1 MAKYKFTKTY
11 RFSEGI
17 CVDADGTVTPI
28 PQMSVNEPQEK
39 IIIHRVS
46 KKLVR
51 KSPQKFERKKK
62 KFFTKQKVM
71 REASVWIDN
80 NRDFDLC
87 RKKPSSVIECKATP
101 IMTISL
107 NHKANPYYYENLQ
120 NLRNRAKVILPTRGA
135 LGGVYIL
142 KPINKI
148 AAGSFKKQ

>member
-46 KKLVR
+46 KKPVR
-51 KSPQKFERKKK
+51 KSPQKFARKKK

-71 REASVWIDN
+71 REASVWTGN

-87 RKKPSSVIECKATP
+87 PKKISSVIECKATP

-107 NHKANPYYYENLQ
+107 NHQ
-120 NLRNRAKVILPTRGA
+120 II
-135 LGGVYIL
+135 YIT
-142 KPINKI
+142 K
-148 AAGSFKKQ
+148 